1 MAEGGLGA
9 DSSAR
14 LQLDQL
20 SEQIY
25 GLFVEVGTDL
35 TNVFVAI
42 DLPLGKGHFHIW
54 QILKTLPGLFS
65 RRAQRPENFEDLPHF
80 RVSVKERPFVSHFVE
95 NSAHRPHVDAGSV
108 DFLSE
113 QHLWGPVPECD
124 HFMGVAFQR
133 QSKSAC
139 KSKVSDFELFTL
151 GVDEQVTRLEVAV
164 HDAALVAVH
173 QPLQQLVHHA
183 LGLVGREGCAP
194 LVQVL
199 LEVQVEELENQVQL
213 VLPVDD
219 VLELDD
225 VWVAQLLQQRNLAD
239 RSRGDALARVFQA
252 NFLEGANVVCLAV
265 NGLEND
271 AVSSISEF
279 FMSFK
284 PLVALLCR
292 DNLHVCHRLCGLV
305 PFVFSLLLVRLLV
318 EWFLVVLVFG
328 VDIVHALWGL
338 PEFSC

>member
-1 MAEGGLGA
+1 
-9 DSSAR
+9 
-14 LQLDQL
+14 
-20 SEQIY
+20 
-25 GLFVEVGTDL
+25 
-35 TNVFVAI
+35 
-42 DLPLGKGHFHIW
+42 
-54 QILKTLPGLFS
+54 
-65 RRAQRPENFEDLPHF
+65 
-80 RVSVKERPFVSHFVE
+80 
-95 NSAHRPHVDAGSV
+95 
-108 DFLSE
+108 
-113 QHLWGPVPECD
+113 
-124 HFMGVAFQR
+124 MGVAFQR

-213 VLPVDD
+213 VLPVHD
-219 VLELDD
+219 VLQLDD
-225 VWVAQLLQQRNLAD
+225 VRVAQLLQQRNLAD
-239 RSRGDALARVFQA
+239 RSRGDALVRVLQA

-271 AVSSISEF
+271 AVSSLSEF

-292 DNLHVCHRLCGLV
+292 DHLHVCHRLCGLV